1 VSGVGV
7 IETPGAWDDYTFTGT
22 AGQWVYVDSA
32 VADPFG
38 TPFQFTLST
47 SDGTTLISRFAF
59 IGPIR
64 LIQLPNTGTYSLRVA
79 STGGETGNY
88 QLAVHEVPVGVDDA
102 FTFNRGSRIR
112 ISIPELWANDTG
124 LGNAGPAN
132 PSNFWLPSPL
142 TSGGGRLRQAGAW
155 LIYEPPA
162 GVVEDSFQYSIGYP
176 GLQGPAAAMS
186 LVTVRIRIA
195 QGEAGSLNVSS
206 VAIEPGSGV
215 RVRFAGIPG
224 RTYRVQRSLQLSPA
238 TWVTLGEA
246 TADPQGRM
254 EYLDAELMAS
264 SAFYRTVEP

>member
-1 VSGVGV
+1 
-7 IETPGAWDDYTFTGT
+7 
-22 AGQWVYVDSA
+22 
-32 VADPFG
+32 
-38 TPFQFTLST
+38 
-47 SDGTTLISRFAF
+47 
-59 IGPIR
+59 
-64 LIQLPNTGTYSLRVA
+64 LRVA

-124 LGNAGPAN
+124 LGNASPTN
-132 PSNFWLPSPL
+132 PRNFWLPTMVSAQGGQL
-142 TSGGGRLRQAGAW
+142 TWVGGW
-155 LIYEPPA
+155 IVYEPPI
-162 GVVEDSFQYSIGYP
+162 GVVEDSFQYSVGNP
-176 GLQGPAAAMS
+176 GLRGPAAAMS

-195 QGEAGSLNVSS
+195 QGEAGSLNISS